1 MVEPHYESLSGST
14 ALVTGAAGDIGRT
27 VARHIADA
35 GADLVLAD
43 HHDAAAQLAELVDE
57 LTTAHPA
64 ASVAGRTFDV
74 TDAARV
80 DDVVDGVVD
89 DVGPIDVLVNNAGY
103 QGLFTT
109 VDAYDPRDFARV
121 MDVNVNGVFHVLRAV
136 SSRLVASGSP
146 GAVVNVASM
155 AGVSGA
161 PNMPAYSASKAAVIG
176 LTKGAAKDLA
186 PHAIR
191 VNAVSP
197 AFIGPG
203 TMWDRQVA
211 MQAAAPSPYF
221 ADTVDEVERQ
231 MLGQIPL
238 GRYGSLDEVAKVVT
252 MLVSDTA
259 SYLTGVNIEI
269 AGGAS

>member
-1 MVEPHYESLSGST
+1 MPNGNDSLTGSV

-27 VARHIADA
+27 VAHHVADA
-35 GADLVLAD
+35 GAHLVLAD
-43 HHDAAAQLAELVDE
+43 RADAAARLDDLVDE
-57 LTTAHPA
+57 LGRAHPA
-64 ASVAGRTFDV
+64 ASVVGRTFDV
-74 TDAARV
+74 TDPVWV
-80 DDVVDGVVD
+80 DEVVDGVVD
-89 DVGPIDVLVNNAGY
+89 ELGPIDVLVNNAGY

-109 VDAYDPRDFARV
+109 VDEYDPQDFARV

-136 SSRLVASGSP
+136 SSRLVASRRS
-146 GAVVNVASM
+146 GAIVNVASM

-161 PNMPAYSASKAAVIG
+161 PNMSAYSASKAAVIG
-176 LTKGAAKDLA
+176 LTRSAAKDLA

-203 TMWDRQVA
+203 MMWDRQVA
-211 MQAAAPSPYF
+211 LQAAAPSPYF

-231 MLGQIPL
+231 MISQIPL
-238 GRYGSLDEVAKVVT
+238 GRYGSLDEVAKIVT

>member
-1 MVEPHYESLSGST
+1 MPKPHNESLSGST
-14 ALVTGAAGDIGRT
+14 ALVTGAAGDIGQT
-27 VARHIADA
+27 VARRLVDA
-35 GADLVLAD
+35 GADLVAAD
-43 HHDAAAQLAELVDE
+43 HVDAAAGLDRLVDE
-57 LTTAHPA
+57 LASTHPH
-64 ASVAGRTFDV
+64 ASVLGRTFDV
-74 TDAARV
+74 TDAASV
-80 DDVVDGVVD
+80 DDAVAGVVET
-89 DVGPIDVLVNNAGY
+89 VGPIDVLVNNAGY

-109 VDAYDPRDFARV
+109 VDQYDPHDFARV
-121 MDVNVNGVFHVLRAV
+121 MNVNVNGVFHVLRAV
-136 SSRLVASGSP
+136 TSRLVASGRS

-161 PNMPAYSASKAAVIG
+161 PNMSAYSASKAAVIG
-176 LTKGAAKDLA
+176 LTKSAAKDLA
-186 PHAIR
+186 PRGIR

-211 MQAAAPSPYF
+211 MQAAAPGPYF

-238 GRYGSLDEVAKVVT
+238 GRYGSLDEVAKIVA

>member
-1 MVEPHYESLSGST
+1 MPGSLAGSV

-27 VARHIADA
+27 VARHLADA

-43 HHDAAAQLAELVDE
+43 HHDAAARLDGLVDE
-57 LTTAHPA
+57 LATSHPV
-64 ASVAGRTFDV
+64 ASVVGVTFDV
-74 TDAARV
+74 TDAVEVEQAV
-80 DDVVDGVVD
+80 EGAAGVL
-89 DVGPIDVLVNNAGY
+89 GPIDVLVNNAGY
-103 QGLFTT
+103 QGLFAT
-109 VDAYDPRDFARV
+109 VDKYDPQDFARV

-136 SSRLVASGSP
+136 ASRLVSSGRT
-146 GAVVNVASM
+146 GVVVNVASM

-161 PNMPAYSASKAAVIG
+161 PNMSAYSASKAAVIG
-176 LTKGAAKDLA
+176 LTKSAAKDLA
-186 PHAIR
+186 PHGVR

-203 TMWDRQVA
+203 MMWDRQVA
-211 MQAAAPSPYF
+211 LQAAALSPYF

-238 GRYGSLDEVAKVVT
+238 GRYGSLDEVAKIVT

-259 SYLTGVNIEI
+259 SYLIGVNIEI